1 MIHDSIHEYNE
12 NVYTTFLKGDAREE
26 SYYQYLPKLVYDISV
41 SIGYTAVLITTLPKK
56 LMQEIQTLECGMGKV
71 II

>member
-26 SYYQYLPKLVYDISV
+26 SYYQYLAKLVYDISV
-41 SIGYTAVLITTLPKK
+41 SIGYTSVSITTLPKN
-56 LMQEIQTLECGMGKV
+56 
-71 II
+71 

>member
-12 NVYTTFLKGDAREE
+12 NVYTTFLNGDAREE
-26 SYYQYLPKLVYDISV
+26 SYYQYLAKLVYDISV

-56 LMQEIQTLECGMGKV
+56 LMQEIQTLECGMGKA

>member
-26 SYYQYLPKLVYDISV
+26 SYYQYLAKLVYDISV
-41 SIGYTAVLITTLPKK
+41 SIGYTAVSITTLPKK
-56 LMQEIQTLECGMGKV
+56 LMQEIQTLECGMGKA